1 MTMRSGD
8 WSAKKRRSCLTVF
21 VMIRTA
27 RADDLASLQAVEV
40 AAGEAF
46 RSIGMD
52 AIADDEPPSIDN
64 LAAYAASGRA
74 WAAADSTDEPV
85 GYIIVDELDGCVH
98 IAQVTVH
105 PLYSRQGIGRRLIER
120 AASWGAARQLR
131 GLTLTTFEDVPWNA
145 SYYRRLGFQT
155 VPQEVWSEGLRLIVE
170 SEADMGLAAWPRVVM
185 KRGI

>member
-74 WAAADSTDEPV
+74 WAAADTTDEPV
-85 GYIIVDELDGCVH
+85 GYIIVD
-98 IAQVTVH
+98 AT
-105 PLYSRQGIGRRLIER
+105 
-120 AASWGAARQLR
+120 
-131 GLTLTTFEDVPWNA
+131 
-145 SYYRRLGFQT
+145 YR
-155 VPQEVWSEGLRLIVE
+155 
-170 SEADMGLAAWPRVVM
+170 
-185 KRGI
+185 